1 MEERKMAYSIK
12 HVTDFR
18 YEPEARESLME
29 VRMQPRS
36 DARQRCLTFS
46 LDVSPQADI
55 MSYQDFLGN
64 TVHHFDI
71 PGRQKHIQVTAQ
83 AIVEVREPPAI
94 EWGEILNWDGLDTRV
109 GAGDYWD
116 MLLPSTYAKPTD
128 LLHALERELKVARTA
143 TPIETLL
150 ELNAGLYRAFEYAP
164 NSTQVDSPIDDALRT
179 RRGVCQDFAH
189 IMIALV
195 RGLRIPCRYV
205 SGYLH
210 RADKKK
216 KQHRSA
222 DGATHA
228 WVEAFLPDLGWV
240 AFDPTN
246 NLTGTEKHIAI
257 ALGRDYGDVPPTRG
271 VYKGGGESELSVQV
285 TVTQED
291 SPEPQNLRPATV
303 IRRVAAPASGSAE
316 SFQEQQQQQ
325 QQ

>member
-1 MEERKMAYSIK
+1 MAYSVK
-12 HVTDFR
+12 HITDFR
-18 YEPEARESLME
+18 YEPEVRESVME

-46 LDVSPQADI
+46 LDVSPQANI

-71 PGRQKHIQVTAQ
+71 PGRQNHIQITAQ
-83 AIVEVREPPAI
+83 ALVDVSAPPAI
-94 EWGEILNWDGLDTRV
+94 EWGQILDWDGIDARV
-109 GAGDYWD
+109 AAGDYWD
-116 MLLPSTYAKPTD
+116 MLLPSHYARPSD
-128 LLHALERELKVARTA
+128 LLRELALQLRVERRM

-164 NSTQVDSPIDDALRT
+164 KSTQVDSPIDDALRS

-210 RADKKK
+210 RADKEKK
-216 KQHRSA
+216 KHRSI
-222 DGATHA
+222 DSATHA
-228 WVEAFLPDLGWV
+228 WVEAFLPDLGWL

-246 NLTGTEKHIAI
+246 NLTGTDKHISV

-271 VYKGGGESELSVQV
+271 VYKGGGEGELSVLVSV
-285 TVTQED
+285 TPAD

-303 IRRVAAPASGSAE
+303 IRRRSAPDSESAAALY
-316 SFQEQQQQQ
+316 EQQQQQ
-325 QQ
+325 

>member
-1 MEERKMAYSIK
+1 MAYSVK

-18 YEPEARESLME
+18 YEPAARESVME

-36 DARQRCLTFS
+36 DARQRCVTFS
-46 LDVSPQADI
+46 LDVSPQANV
-55 MSYQDFLGN
+55 MSYLDFLGN

-94 EWGEILNWDGLDTRV
+94 EWGQILDWDGLDARV
-109 GAGDYWD
+109 GAGDFWD
-116 MLLPSTYAKPTD
+116 MLLPSRYAKPTE
-128 LLHALERELKVARTA
+128 LLHALERELQVERRA

-150 ELNAGLYRAFEYAP
+150 DLNAALYRAFEYAP
-164 NSTQVDSPIDDALRT
+164 NSTQVDSPIDDALRS

-216 KQHRSA
+216 KQHRSVE
-222 DGATHA
+222 GATHA
-228 WVEAFLPDLGWV
+228 WAEAFLPDLGWI

-246 NLTGTEKHIAI
+246 NLTGTEKHITV

-271 VYKGGGESELSVQV
+271 VYKGGGESELSVLV
-285 TVTQED
+285 TVTPAD
-291 SPEPQNLRPATV
+291 SPEPQDLRPATV
-303 IRRVAAPASGSAE
+303 IRRPAPPNSGSAE
-316 SFQEQQQQQ
+316 SIHEQQQQQ

>member
-1 MEERKMAYSIK
+1 MAYSIK
-12 HVTDFR
+12 HVTNFR

-46 LDVSPQADI
+46 LDVSPQANI
-55 MSYQDFLGN
+55 MSYLDFLGN

-71 PGRQKHIQVTAQ
+71 PGRQNHIEITAQ
-83 AIVEVREPPAI
+83 AIVEVNEPPPI
-94 EWGEILNWDGLDTRV
+94 EWGQILDWDGLDARV
-109 GAGDYWD
+109 RAGDFWD
-116 MLLPSTYAKPTD
+116 MLLPSRYAKPSE
-128 LLHALERELKVARTA
+128 LLRELELDLRVERRL
-143 TPIETLL
+143 TPIELLL
-150 ELNAGLYRAFEYAP
+150 EINAAVYRTFEYAP
-164 NSTQVDSPIDDALRT
+164 NSTQVDSPIDDALRN

-189 IMIALV
+189 IMTALV
-195 RGLRIPCRYV
+195 RGLGVPCRYV

-216 KQHRSA
+216 KPFRSA

-246 NLTGTEKHIAI
+246 NLTGTDKHIAI

-271 VYKGGGESELSVQV
+271 VYKGGHESELSVLV

-303 IRRVAAPASGSAE
+303 IRRPAVAAPSAE
-316 SFQEQQQQQ
+316 SFLDQHQQQQQ
-325 QQ
+325 

>member
-1 MEERKMAYSIK
+1 MAYSVK

-18 YEPEARESLME
+18 YEPEARESVME

-46 LDVSPQADI
+46 LDVSPQANV
-55 MSYQDFLGN
+55 MSYLDFLGN

-94 EWGEILNWDGLDTRV
+94 EWGQILDWDGMDARV
-109 GAGDYWD
+109 DAGDFWD
-116 MLLPSTYAKPTD
+116 MLLPSRYAKPTE
-128 LLHALERELKVARTA
+128 LLHTLERELKVERRT

-150 ELNAGLYRAFEYAP
+150 DLNAALYGAFEYAP
-164 NSTQVDSPIDDALRT
+164 NSTQVDSPIDDALRS

-195 RGLRIPCRYV
+195 RGLRVPCRYV

-216 KQHRSA
+216 KQHRSV

-228 WVEAFLPDLGWV
+228 WVEAFLPDLGWI

-246 NLTGTEKHIAI
+246 NLTGTEKHIAV

-271 VYKGGGESELSVQV
+271 VYKGGGESELSVLV
-285 TVTQED
+285 TVTPAD
-291 SPEPQNLRPATV
+291 SPAPQDLRPATV
-303 IRRVAAPASGSAE
+303 IRRSAPSLDALH
-316 SFQEQQQQQ
+316 EQQQQQ